1 MAPHR
6 PPGRLTTPAP
16 GNGSSESPAARSP
29 GQAPGLHP
37 ITRRTPSMPTTP
49 AAFLLDS
56 FDWALQCLVER
67 VPHTRSAVLLSSDG
81 LAKSWSGL
89 DEAAADRLAALASG
103 LSGLAD
109 GAARL
114 LQPNAAEELS
124 LNVVVI
130 DLGAVALLVC
140 AGVEGSRLLVTAD
153 READHGE
160 VGYAMARLAGS
171 LHDHITTPART

>member
-1 MAPHR
+1 
-6 PPGRLTTPAP
+6 
-16 GNGSSESPAARSP
+16 
-29 GQAPGLHP
+29 
-37 ITRRTPSMPTTP
+37 MPTTP
-49 AAFLLDS
+49 AAFPLDG
-56 FDWALQCLVER
+56 FDRSLQGLVER
-67 VPHTRSAVLLSSDG
+67 VPHTRGAVLLSSDG
-81 LAKSWSGL
+81 LAKSWFGL
-89 DEAAADRLAALASG
+89 DEDAADRLAALASG

-160 VGYAMARLAGS
+160 VGYEMAKLAGS
-171 LHDHITTPART
+171 LHDQASAAPATALAADGEFEDTPETD